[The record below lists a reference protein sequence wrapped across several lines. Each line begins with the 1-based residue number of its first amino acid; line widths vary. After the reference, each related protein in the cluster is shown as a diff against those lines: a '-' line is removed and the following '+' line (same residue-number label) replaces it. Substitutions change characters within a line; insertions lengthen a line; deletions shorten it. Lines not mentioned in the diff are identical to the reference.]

1 MQDWLKRILIGKP
14 LLTQELSH
22 QRLANWA
29 ALPVFASDAL
39 SSVAYANDEILLAL
53 AKTGP
58 ASLYVVPFLAI
69 AIVVLLGIVASSYKQ
84 TIRAY
89 PGGGG
94 AYTVAKENLG
104 TGASLVAGA
113 SLLVDYVLT
122 VAVSISAGTAAI
134 TAAVPALYDHRVN
147 LALMLILIITVANLR
162 GVRESGALFSPPVYA
177 FIACIGLLIVTGILR
192 VLTRTLEAGP
202 LPPPGTGEPFEP
214 LTSLVVLTAFSSG
227 CVALTGIEAISNGV
241 MAFKPPESE
250 NAGRV
255 LTRLVLILTALLL
268 GVSFLS
274 WKFGAF
280 PGERE
285 TLLSVL
291 GKGIFGEGIVYV
303 LIQGTTATI
312 LVLAANTSFADFP
325 RLSSVMAR
333 DSFLPRQLQNLG
345 DRLCY
350 SNGILLL
357 AASSAALVLLFSA
370 KTHFLIPLY
379 AVGVFLSFTLSQTG
393 MVVHSVRARDP
404 GWSRKAALN
413 AIGAV
418 TTAVVLLVILR
429 SKFIH
434 GAWIVC
440 VLIPLLVLWS
450 YSIRRHYRSFDR
462 FLALPVRLAQ
472 PRMLNHTIVVPVSR
486 IHRGVVQALEY
497 AQSLTKRIR
506 AVHVLFDEESGR
518 KLEEEW
524 RAFAPH
530 VPLSLIPS
538 PYRSLTEPLL
548 KFVRAVEAE
557 HQEDIVTVVIP
568 NFVPS
573 RPWHNLLHNQTA
585 VALSRDLSE
594 LKNVVVTIVRVPVE

>member
-1 MQDWLKRILIGKP
+1 MQDWLKRILIGRP
-14 LLTQELSH
+14 LLSQELSH

-53 AKTGP
+53 SKTG
-58 ASLYVVPFLAI
+58 AESLHVVPFLAI
-69 AIVVLLGIVASSYKQ
+69 AIVVLLGIVVSSYRQ

-134 TAAVPALYDHRVN
+134 TSALPALYDHRVN

-177 FIACIGLLIVTGILR
+177 FIACIGLLIVTGLLR
-192 VLTRTLEAGP
+192 ALTGTLDVALLAPAEAGEP
-202 LPPPGTGEPFEP
+202 LEP
-214 LTSLVVLTAFSSG
+214 LTSLLVLTAFSSG

-250 NAGRV
+250 NASRV
-255 LTRLVLILTALLL
+255 LTRLVVILATLLL
-268 GVSFLS
+268 GVSVLS
-274 WKFGAF
+274 WRYGAF

-379 AVGVFLSFTLSQTG
+379 AVGVFLSFMLSQTG
-393 MVVHSVRARDP
+393 MVVHSVKARDP
-404 GWSRKAALN
+404 GWARKAALN
-413 AIGAV
+413 AIGAF

-429 SKFIH
+429 SKFVH

-440 VLIPLLVLWS
+440 VLIPAIVLWS
-450 YSIRRHYRSFDR
+450 YSVRRHYWSFDR
-462 FLALPVRLAQ
+462 FLSLPVELTP
-472 PRMLNHTIVVPVSR
+472 PRALNHTIVIPVSR

-497 AQSLTKRIR
+497 AQSLTQNIR
-506 AVHVLFDEESGR
+506 AVHVSFDEESGR

-524 RAFAPH
+524 RTFAPR
-530 VPLSLIPS
+530 VPLSIIPS

-548 KFVRAVEAE
+548 EFVRAAE
-557 HQEDIVTVVIP
+557 EEHPEDIVTVVIP

-585 VALSRDLSE
+585 VALSLDLRE
-594 LKNVVVTIVRVPVE
+594 LKNVVVTVVRVPVE